1 MRKFIVI
8 LLFAAQLVSSQER
21 QIVSTYHFGH
31 NGMEFIAQTKKG
43 MVIISTFNS
52 KMGIREDIASKVYA
66 MYLDNRIESNKKIT
80 VNGDEADVTGKCV
93 IKNKNGLVVVD
104 FYYETIE
111 WCSGIKEIYK
121 KKLG

>member
-1 MRKFIVI
+1 MKKFII
-8 LLFAAQLVSSQER
+8 LLLFAAQLVSSQEK

-31 NGMEFIAQTKKG
+31 NGMEFIAQSKKG

-66 MYLDNRIESNKKIT
+66 MYLEDKIETNKKIT
-80 VNGDEADVTGKCV
+80 INGNQADVTGKCF
-93 IKNKNGLVVVD
+93 IRKRDDLVVVD

>member
-31 NGMEFIAQTKKG
+31 NGMEFIAQSKKG
-43 MVIISTFNS
+43 MVIVSTFNS

-66 MYLDNRIESNKKIT
+66 MYLDNKIESNKKIT
-80 VNGDEADVTGKCV
+80 VNGDHADVTGKCV
-93 IKNKNGLVVVD
+93 IRKRDGLVVVD
-104 FYYETIE
+104 FYYEIIE

>member
-21 QIVSTYHFGH
+21 QIVSIYHFGH

-93 IKNKNGLVVVD
+93 IKKKNGLVVVD

>member
-1 MRKFIVI
+1 MKKFII
-8 LLFAAQLVSSQER
+8 LLLFAAQLVSSQEK

-31 NGMEFIAQTKKG
+31 NGMEFIAQSKKG
-43 MVIISTFNS
+43 MVISTFNS

-66 MYLDNRIESNKKIT
+66 MYLEDKIETNKKIT
-80 VNGDEADVTGKCV
+80 INGNQADVTGKCF
-93 IKNKNGLVVVD
+93 IRKRDDLVVVD